1 MATTV
6 TLDSFVPNLKGDAR
20 LDWHKFNDN
29 LLTIARQTVRAQ
41 TGGTG
46 LLGYLLPIAMWTEF
60 PANIRADGTIIPV
73 FDIIT
78 PIEDPPNNANNAVVK
93 FWEKRVVDREA
104 ILAAR
109 EEFTHKLINS
119 IPSADIS
126 VLSDDRW
133 GMLNVTA
140 AQIYAHI
147 QPKYS
152 VLNATDFESIYLRLN
167 LPKAATEDFAAL
179 SERHRELHAICAT
192 ATQPI
197 SELEK
202 CRYYKNALS
211 TNPAGAN
218 ATHHY
223 TQLTPLLA
231 NQTFAALVTHVELH
245 APNFLVTT
253 ASLGYASAAAVTSTP
268 PSKPPA
274 PGSELALAAQIAQL
288 QRELATMHRTSAGP
302 RTNTQSSPANGTQK
316 LQQPRS
322 YCFFHGYGHHPGTK
336 CKTMLANGTV
346 YGPAQLTAKD
356 PDNPPGGSI
365 VVK

>member
-1 MATTV
+1 MATL

-29 LLTIARQTVRAQ
+29 ILTIARQTVRAQ

-46 LLGYLLPIAMWTEF
+46 LLGYLLPNAMWAAF

-78 PIEDPPNNANNAVVK
+78 PIDEPPNNANNEVMK
-93 FWEKRVVDREA
+93 FWEKRVEDRAA
-104 ILAAR
+104 IIAAK
-109 EEFTHKLINS
+109 EEFTRKLINS
-119 IPSADIS
+119 VPSADIS
-126 VLSDDRW
+126 VLSDPQW

-167 LPKAATEDFAAL
+167 LPKATSEDFEAL
-179 SERHRELHAICAT
+179 SERHRALHAICAT
-192 ATQPI
+192 AAQPI

-202 CRYYKNALS
+202 CRYYKAALS
-211 TNPAGAN
+211 TNPAGFG
-218 ATHHY
+218 ATQHY
-223 TQLTPLLA
+223 AQLTPLLA
-231 NQTFAALVTHVELH
+231 NQTFATLVAHVELH

-253 ASLGYASAAAVTSTP
+253 AAFGYASAAAVTSTLS
-268 PSKPPA
+268 SKSPA

-288 QRELATMHRTSAGP
+288 QRELATLHRTSAGP
-302 RTNTQSSPANGTQK
+302 RTNTNTSSRNGTPRQ
-316 LQQPRS
+316 QQPRS

-336 CKTMLANGTV
+336 CKTMLADNTA
-346 YGPAQLTAKD
+346 YGPTQLNATD
-356 PDNPPGGSI
+356 PDNPPGGNTVI
-365 VVK
+365 K

>member
-1 MATTV
+1 
-6 TLDSFVPNLKGDAR
+6 VPNLKGDAR

-46 LLGYLLPIAMWTEF
+46 LLGYLLPNAMWITF

-73 FDIIT
+73 FDVIT
-78 PIEDPPNNANNAVVK
+78 PIEVPPNNANNAVVK
-93 FWEKRVVDREA
+93 FWEKSVLDREA

-119 IPSADIS
+119 LPSADIS
-126 VLSDDRW
+126 VLSDARW

-152 VLNATDFESIYLRLN
+152 VLNATDFDSIYMKLN
-167 LPKAATEDFAAL
+167 LPKSATEDFEAL
-179 SERHRELHAICAT
+179 SDRHRALHAICAT
-192 ATQPI
+192 AAQPI

-202 CRYYKNALS
+202 CRYYKAALS
-211 TNPAGAN
+211 TNPAGSS

-231 NQTFAALVTHVELH
+231 NQTFADLVTHVELH
-245 APNFLVTT
+245 APNFITT
-253 ASLGYASAAAVTSTP
+253 AASLGYASAAAVSSTAVAKSSA
-268 PSKPPA
+268 PS
-274 PGSELALAAQIAQL
+274 SEAALAAQIAQL
-288 QRELATMHRTSAGP
+288 QRELSTLHRNPNGGQRP
-302 RTNTQSSPANGTQK
+302 NQSHGAQRQQ
-316 LQQPRS
+316 QQPRS
-322 YCFFHGYGHHPGTK
+322 YCFFHGYGHHPGSK
-336 CKTMLANGTV
+336 CKTMLANSTL
-346 YGPAQLTAKD
+346 YGPDRLNATE
-356 PDNPPGGSI
+356 PHNPPGGNP